1 MAVYKVVWVV
11 HCLYTGVTAVIT
23 IEIKLND
30 CYNKEKKLRE
40 SFIYI
45 YTLFFIN
52 LNLSNSANFMLFDRQ
67 KKF

>member
-1 MAVYKVVWVV
+1 MAAYKVIWVV

-40 SFIYI
+40 SFIHI

-52 LNLSNSANFMLFDRQ
+52 LNLSNFGQFYVI
-67 KKF
+67 